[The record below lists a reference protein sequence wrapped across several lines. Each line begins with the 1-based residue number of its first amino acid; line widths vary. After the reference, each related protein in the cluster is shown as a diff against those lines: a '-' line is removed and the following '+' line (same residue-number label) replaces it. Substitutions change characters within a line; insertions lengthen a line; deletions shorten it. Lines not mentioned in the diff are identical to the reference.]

1 MKYSVV
7 IPAYNNPE
15 MLNNTLEAL
24 NGQIGFEAGDYEVVV
39 ADDGSSCDLLAAVQ
53 ETPRTYPLRFVRLE
67 RTEVSCRSR
76 VRNAGA
82 AAAQGEYIVF
92 LDSDM
97 IVAPNYLRELDL
109 YYAADG
115 DLFVFSYRFMLKDPV
130 AIEDVRSRRIFRK
143 NYKTLEYLEG
153 RHFDGQVTSFNNM
166 ALVQPWMPVYS
177 CSMALSRRRFE
188 TIGGFD
194 ESYKG
199 WGVEDWDVAY
209 RCMKLGMRIVS
220 HLGMEALHQYHGEVF
235 GDLRTMERM
244 IDWDRNITNM
254 YRRNPTLGQEL
265 PRRVMNLAYF
275 TRKVPQMMMR
285 KERGR
290 KVHRIEISR
299 EEDMPGARASIE
311 ALSAETGNLI
321 IVRDG
326 TNSTQLHLWI
336 QLLGWTNSE
345 IRYFP
350 LAYELDPEAAEAYMR
365 RVFTWKKRLTLT
377 YRSLK
382 LLYSKWVDAGR
393 RMPDAA
399 R

>member
-24 NGQIGFEAGDYEVVV
+24 NDQIGFESGGYEVIVV
-39 ADDGSSCDLLAAVQ
+39 DDGSEVDLLAFVQ
-53 ETPRTYPLRFVRLE
+53 GTPRSYPFRHVRLE
-67 RTEVSCRSR
+67 RMPVSCRSR
-76 VRNAGA
+76 VRNSGA
-82 AAAQGEYIVF
+82 AIAQGEVIVF

-97 IVAPNYLRELDL
+97 IVAPNYMQQLDSYDPL
-109 YYAADG
+109 SH
-115 DLFVFSYRFMLKDPV
+115 DLFVFSYRFMLKEPV
-130 AIEDVRSRRIFRK
+130 SLEEVKSRSIFRK
-143 NYKTLEYLEG
+143 DYKTLDYLEG
-153 RHFDGQVTSFNNM
+153 RHYDSQITSFNNM
-166 ALVQPWMPVYS
+166 ALDQQWMPVYS
-177 CSMALSRRRFE
+177 CSMALPRHRLE
-188 TIGGFD
+188 QIGGFD

-235 GDLRTMERM
+235 GDLRTMDKM
-244 IDWDRNITNM
+244 IEWDRNITNL
-254 YRRNPTLGQEL
+254 YRLNPTLEQEL

-275 TRKVPQMMMR
+275 TRRVPQMMMR

-290 KVHRIEISR
+290 TVRRLEVRSEGDI
-299 EEDMPGARASIE
+299 PGVQAE
-311 ALSAETGNLI
+311 VQALSAEAGNLV

-336 QLLGWTNSE
+336 QLLGRTKSE
-345 IRYFP
+345 IQYYP
-350 LAYELDPEAAEAYMR
+350 QAYDLDPVETVKHMK
-365 RVFTWKKRLTLT
+365 RVFTWKKRLILT

-382 LLYSKWVDAGR
+382 LLRSKWAHAGGR
-393 RMPDAA
+393 TLDAA